1 MKKHIPNMITSMNL
15 LCGCLAVVAV
25 LDDHIVLAA
34 ILAISGA
41 IFDFFD
47 GFAARLLKVSSPI
60 GKELDSLADMVT
72 FGLVPGLIVL
82 RYLANNL
89 GLESFAMESFIH
101 HPVLLIA
108 FMIPVFSALRLAKF
122 NVDDRQQYGFRG
134 VPTPASALWFISIP
148 LILNYMPY
156 HLGWSGENAFVSNGY
171 LIGSTVIISLLM
183 VSDIPLLAM
192 KFKNYGWKDN
202 EAKYI
207 FLISSVL
214 LLIILQVLAIPAILS
229 LYLVISIVSNLI
241 NKNKNEVQS

>member
-1 MKKHIPNMITSMNL
+1 MKKHIPNIITSLNL
-15 LCGCLAVVAV
+15 LCGCLAVIAA
-25 LDDHIVLAA
+25 LDQHLVLAA
-34 ILAISGA
+34 ILVITGA

-82 RYLANNL
+82 RYLANNH
-89 GLESFAMESFIH
+89 GVDGFEVSSFLE
-101 HPVLLIA
+101 HPILFIA
-108 FMIPVFSALRLAKF
+108 FMIPIFSALRLAKF
-122 NVDDRQQYGFRG
+122 NVDERQQYGFRG

-156 HLGWSGENAFVSNGY
+156 HLGWSGESAFVSNGY

-192 KFKNYGWKDN
+192 KFTSYDWKSN
-202 EAKYI
+202 QPKYI

>member
-1 MKKHIPNMITSMNL
+1 MKKHIPNIITSMNL
-15 LCGCLAVVAV
+15 LCGSLAVVAV
-25 LDDHIVLAA
+25 LDGHVVLAA
-34 ILAISGA
+34 ILVVSGA

-47 GFAARLLKVSSPI
+47 GFAARLLKVASPI

-82 RYLANNL
+82 RYLANNS
-89 GLESFAMESFIH
+89 GVDGFEVNSFME
-101 HPVLLIA
+101 HPILLIA
-108 FMIPVFSALRLAKF
+108 FMIPIFSALRLAKF
-122 NVDDRQQYGFRG
+122 NVDDRQAYGFRG

-183 VSDIPLLAM
+183 VSDIPLMAM

-202 EAKYI
+202 QAKYI

-229 LYLVISIVSNLI
+229 LYLIISIVSNLI

>member
-1 MKKHIPNMITSMNL
+1 MIKHIPNTITSLNL
-15 LCGCLAVVAV
+15 LSGCLAGVAILDRHMVAGAILVVVAAV
-25 LDDHIVLAA
+25 L
-34 ILAISGA
+34 
-41 IFDFFD
+41 DFFD

-82 RYLANNL
+82 RYLADNE
-89 GLESFAMESFIH
+89 GIDAFEISSFLE
-101 HPVLLIA
+101 HPILFIA
-108 FMIPVFSALRLAKF
+108 FMIPIFSALRLAKF

-156 HLGWSGENAFVSNGY
+156 HLGWSGEKAFVSNGY
-171 LIGSTVIISLLM
+171 LIGSTIVISLLM

-192 KFKNYGWKDN
+192 KFTSYGWKGN
-202 EAKYI
+202 QPKYI

-241 NKNKNEVQS
+241 SKKDEVQS

>member
-1 MKKHIPNMITSMNL
+1 MNL
-15 LCGCLAVVAV
+15 LCGCLASVAILDGHMVAGAILVVV
-25 LDDHIVLAA
+25 AA
-34 ILAISGA
+34 IL
-41 IFDFFD
+41 DFFD
-47 GFAARLLKVSSPI
+47 GFVARLLKVSSPI

-82 RYLANNL
+82 RYLADNE
-89 GLESFAMESFIH
+89 GIDAFEISSFLE
-101 HPVLLIA
+101 HPVLFIA
-108 FMIPVFSALRLAKF
+108 FMIPIFSALRLAKF

-171 LIGSTVIISLLM
+171 LIGSTIIISLLM

-192 KFKNYGWKDN
+192 KFTQYGWKGN
-202 EAKYI
+202 QPKYI

-241 NKNKNEVQS
+241 NKKDEVQS

>member
-1 MKKHIPNMITSMNL
+1 MKKHIPNTITSLNL

-25 LDDHIVLAA
+25 LDQHLVLAS
-34 ILAISGA
+34 ILVVVAA

-89 GLESFAMESFIH
+89 GLESFEMNSFID
-101 HPVLLIA
+101 HPILLIA
-108 FMIPVFSALRLAKF
+108 FMIPIFSALRLAKF

-156 HLGWSGENAFVSNGY
+156 HLGWSGEHAFVSNGY

-202 EAKYI
+202 QAKYI

-229 LYLVISIVSNLI
+229 LYLIISIVSNLI
-241 NKNKNEVQS
+241 NKNKDEVQS